1 MARTNPIP
9 ALRKLAFL
17 VAVSLLA
24 LLGVAVP
31 LKHIW
36 GFRSAVTVAGWGH
49 GLLFTLFCVAL
60 FRTTKAARWPLSRAA
75 MVFTAAAL
83 PFGPFL
89 INRRMARF
97 EEEFWHSNNSPG
109 QS

>member
-9 ALRKLAFL
+9 ALRKIALL

-60 FRTTKAARWPLSRAA
+60 FRTTKAARWPFSRSA
-75 MVFTAAAL
+75 MVFMAAAL

-89 INRRMARF
+89 MNRRMGRYQ
-97 EEEFWHSNNSPG
+97 EEFWHPNNSPE